1 MVGGKKYLHKEDRGV
16 VSDHVPVTLLGV
28 KLDGETARITGG
40 VGRSLLTSD
49 GGETSE
55 QGSALANAVQELSL
69 GELGDVVSDLE
80 VSVGSSTL
88 GVDNT
93 LGDTLTVKVGQLVKE
108 GKVLEEAIRV
118 NRDE

>member
-1 MVGGKKYLHKEDRGV
+1 MG
-16 VSDHVPVTLLGV
+16 
-28 KLDGETARITGG
+28 TG
-40 VGRSLLTSD
+40 
-49 GGETSE
+49 
-55 QGSALANAVQELSL
+55 
-69 GELGDVVSDLE
+69 
-80 VSVGSSTL
+80 TL